1 MNNWSVNQPS
11 VPHDKGMAGNEDLG
25 LSMIVNGVAVNVAQK
40 EADEDLGLTMTVGG
54 TEHASG
60 SHKVVL
66 GQNDKVPA
74 LDNATQSIARRL
86 KM

>member
-25 LSMIVNGVAVNVAQK
+25 MSMIVNGVAVNVAQK
-40 EADEDLGLTMTVGG
+40 EANEDLSMTIGG

-74 LDNATQSIARRL
+74 LDNAALSIAGRL